1 MKKLIR
7 LADILD
13 AANKVSAAN
22 RVDSILSIASSV
34 KPISPSSK
42 PRNDNNKKDK
52 NSDGKNSNSGKFQE
66 LLEDALDK
74 ISEDGEP
81 DQNISGEEKKI
92 TLKDLFNIF

>member
-52 NSDGKNSNSGKFQE
+52 NSNGKNSNSGKFQE

-74 ISEDGEP
+74 ITEDEP
-81 DQNISGEEKKI
+81 VQNISSEEKKI
-92 TLKDLFNIF
+92 TLKDLFNI

>member
-22 RVDSILSIASSV
+22 RVDSILSMASSI
-34 KPISPSSK
+34 KPIGPSSK
-42 PRNDNNKKDK
+42 PRNDDNKKDK
-52 NSDGKNSNSGKFQE
+52 GSGDKKSNSEEFQK

-74 ISEDGEP
+74 ITEDEP
-81 DQNISGEEKKI
+81 ENISGEKKEI
-92 TLKDLFNIF
+92 TLKDLFNM